1 MPAILICRF
10 KTQQHMFRK
19 LFLILA
25 ATIFFCFIMK
35 LSVSTTSRLQ
45 YRHIDREISVA
56 LAGNTSNNLTLSL
69 KMLH

>member
-1 MPAILICRF
+1 
-10 KTQQHMFRK
+10 
-19 LFLILA
+19 
-25 ATIFFCFIMK
+25 MK